1 MHAKSLQSY
10 PTLHDPMD
18 WSLTG
23 SSVHGIIQARML
35 EWVAIPFPRDLPN
48 PGIEPAS
55 PVLAGGFFTMD
66 PPGKPWLLFI
76 TCAMGYLPVLL

>member
-35 EWVAIPFPRDLPN
+35 EWVAMLSSRGSSQPRDQTHISYN
-48 PGIEPAS
+48 CFVGR
-55 PVLAGGFFTMD
+55 
-66 PPGKPWLLFI
+66 
-76 TCAMGYLPVLL
+76 